1 MRISVNARSLG
12 ARTWRVIENQLV
24 HRSSTRMSISGCGSA
39 RGQSVP
45 FRADRIP
52 LTPHTNTLG
61 PYGPPRLP
69 GRGSLQSGSSRRGS
83 LNRPGSVTERPVV
96 TAAQQA
102 SNNGAGTSGS
112 PTCLQQILDELRQG
126 REEQRKFRDD
136 IKKMG
141 HLITRLEEEY
151 RKLNDQL
158 KQQTDAAF
166 SVETSG
172 LKVNVIP

>member
-1 MRISVNARSLG
+1 MCLCPGTVCTI
-12 ARTWRVIENQLV
+12 Q
-24 HRSSTRMSISGCGSA
+24 
-39 RGQSVP
+39 GQSVP

-52 LTPHTNTLG
+52 LTPRTNILG

-69 GRGSLQSGSSRRGS
+69 GGGALQSGRTNDSRRGS
-83 LNRPGSVTERPVV
+83 LNRSGANANALSERPVV

-102 SNNGAGTSGS
+102 SNDGAHASGS

-126 REEQRKFRDD
+126 REEQRKFRYD

-141 HLITRLEEEY
+141 HLIARLEEEY

-166 SVETSG
+166 TVETSG
-172 LKVNVIP
+172 FKVNVIP